1 MIEIWKDVVGY
12 KGLYQVSNLGRI
24 KSLERTV
31 CKKAPRIV
39 KERVLAIGKLISRK
53 NCPPYGVVS
62 LWNNNKG
69 KSFRVNRLVAL
80 TFNNIDYNT
89 KLEVNHIDFNTLNNN
104 LNNLE
109 IVTPKENVWH
119 SIKNN
124 RYKYKKVNVYLE
136 DEVKTFKNMTELSLF
151 LGYSKYYVSDLLR
164 KNKNTINYNGKI
176 VKIERQ
182 VLWKYINH
190 KKLLNY

>member
-1 MIEIWKDVVGY
+1 MKEIWKDVVGY
-12 KGLYQVSNLGRI
+12 KGLYQVSNLGKI

-39 KERVLAIGKLISRK
+39 KERVLAIGKLISYK

-62 LWNNNKG
+62 LWKNNKG

-104 LNNLE
+104 LDNLE
-109 IVTPKENVWH
+109 IVTPKENVRH

-124 RYKYKKVNVYLE
+124 RYRYRKVNVYLE
-136 DEVKTFKNMTELSLF
+136 NQVKTFRNMAELSLF
-151 LGYSKYYVSDLLR
+151 LGFSQYYISDLLR

-182 VLWKYINH
+182 VL
-190 KKLLNY
+190 